1 MPKLILLPITGTA
14 DDEAVLATALA
25 AGRGFDAHLV
35 GLHVRPD
42 VRREIASIASADMG
56 VTAGLD
62 STIDR
67 MEAESTVR
75 ENAAAAAWKGFLGR
89 NGIAESAEPGPAGM
103 SGEWLAESGV
113 LADWLA
119 ELGRASDLI
128 VTGREAEQGIV
139 AMDVLEA
146 ALMDT
151 GRPVLIAAGKD
162 PASLDGTIAI
172 AWKDTREAAKA
183 VAAALPFIRRASRV
197 LLFTVAEANA
207 TESDRSAVRM
217 ARALRW
223 HNPSVEVRTLRPDA
237 RGPVPTMID
246 AVTASKAC
254 LLAMGGY
261 GHTRLREAVFGGFTR
276 AILQAAPLPVLMAH

>member
-1 MPKLILLPITGTA
+1 MPKLILMPITGTT

-35 GLHVRPD
+35 ALHVRPD
-42 VRREIASIASADMG
+42 VRREIASIAAADMG

-62 STIDR
+62 TTIAR
-67 MEAESTVR
+67 MEADSAAR
-75 ENAAAAAWKGFLGR
+75 EDAAVAAWNAFTRR
-89 NGIAESAEPGPAGM
+89 NGIIPTAEPGPAGVT
-103 SGEWLAESGV
+103 GEWQAETGV

-119 ELGRASDLI
+119 EQGRASDLI

-162 PASLDGTIAI
+162 PAPLGGAIAI

-183 VAAALPFIRRASRV
+183 VAAALPFIGRARRVFIFA
-197 LLFTVAEANA
+197 VAESNG
-207 TESDRSAVRM
+207 TETDRSATRL

-223 HNPSVEVRTLRPDA
+223 HNPNVEVRTLRPDA
-237 RGPVPTMID
+237 RGPVPTLLD
-246 AVTASKAC
+246 AVTAANAC